1 MSTIV
6 NIETKSLEAQSH
18 RRYPEN
24 WNGNGWIPVPPHLES
39 TVLSCCPYCNLEIEE
54 GIMVGITPTERP
66 PKPEPEEPKK
76 TLEERVTEMERAIER
91 GLML

>member
-1 MSTIV
+1 MSAII

-39 TVLSCCPYCNLEIEE
+39 TALSSCPYCDLEIED
-54 GIMVGITPTERP
+54 GVLIGITPTERP
-66 PKPEPEEPKK
+66 PEPEPEEP
-76 TLEERVTEMERAIER
+76 EEPVTWAAMAEAIRE
-91 GLML
+91 GVNDVD

>member
-1 MSTIV
+1 M
-6 NIETKSLEAQSH
+6 
-18 RRYPEN
+18 
-24 WNGNGWIPVPPHLES
+24 
-39 TVLSCCPYCNLEIEE
+39 SCCPYCNLEIEE
-54 GIMVGITPTERP
+54 GILVGITPTERP

>member
-1 MSTIV
+1 MSAII
-6 NIETKSLEAQSH
+6 NKNTKAFESQSH

-39 TVLSCCPYCNLEIEE
+39 TALSCCPYCDLEIEE
-54 GIMVGITPTERP
+54 GILVGITPTERP

-76 TLEERVTEMERAIER
+76 TLEERATEMERAIER